1 MIQLKFGILWGLWRK
16 NEDVVWPFIIEKT
29 ARVIFWFL
37 CITCCYP
44 LKKIIGRCSNDLPDL
59 YMCVNFPMLVVQ
71 FFLFLF
77 FYFWYLLIVTFEY
90 NDCSI
95 WAHGFLERT
104 VALLHHVQTQL
115 THMVSHTSHDI
126 PRDLHYI
133 PMSYMYVYIYTYV
146 YVCIYIFTYVY
157 IHIYIYIYMYI
168 YMYIYIYVNIH
179 MCL

>member
-1 MIQLKFGILWGLWRK
+1 MGAMKKKWRCCLTIYHWENCKGHFLILVYYVLLSAKKKSSGVAPMICQI
-16 NEDVVWPFIIEKT
+16 FIC
-29 ARVIFWFL
+29 ALIFPCWL
-37 CITCCYP
+37 CSWC
-44 LKKIIGRCSNDLPDL
+44 
-59 YMCVNFPMLVVQ
+59 
-71 FFLFLF
+71 

-146 YVCIYIFTYVY
+146 CIIIYICIYICVY
-157 IHIYIYIYMYI
+157 ICIYICIYM
-168 YMYIYIYVNIH
+168 
-179 MCL
+179 